1 MMVRNTELEFPE
13 KGVVLV
19 TGHNEASKGAMES
32 NGSGK
37 TSLGEALCRT
47 LVGVNGRYSSLGH
60 YSQHD
65 KGNMYVKLE
74 AELKGQPLVVELG
87 HKCKELS
94 KTGEGLRFQY
104 GEQEPVQR
112 GHIQETRQ
120 EIISALGITPNLAN
134 WAVYI
139 DGDKLNFNRMSERE
153 TVGLLMTALRQPSW
167 DDIQKKTSRLTTDAK
182 TTQKTLASKLDY
194 LKQQRTNNAN
204 MIEDAKADLADEK
217 ERVKKEGEELQDKIA
232 LEEEAIA
239 DKERRAVRLEARQIL
254 IKKECKRIDEEC
266 AVSQGKLEKEIV
278 ALQSDENTLLS
289 TLSKLMDKRSNAQ
302 SKKMAER
309 KVLNEMLDVPTTCPT
324 CNKPWDQ
331 AHGEAEIKTQRSKV
345 TKAEAALVAADK
357 KKTDV
362 DGKIQV
368 IRQQISVINSKI
380 RALKRPK
387 EAQDLSYEYEDN
399 EGALRNISKEVAD
412 RRVRI
417 QSLKQGP
424 DRANLER
431 YAAILDERKAK
442 TTEIK
447 TDLEKTAS
455 ELVEAEMLVKVLG
468 YWVEAFGPTGVPN
481 LILADAV
488 KPLNDIARRISS
500 LMTGG
505 TIEIVY
511 DTSRTLVS
519 GKTSQELVVNV
530 HNKIG
535 ATRIA
540 GSSKGE
546 GGLINLIIAETLS
559 EVGMVSNRVGF
570 RWYDEITNGKDPV
583 VRKNILAYLREM
595 ANRLGILIFIVDH
608 HAEAAS
614 YADYVLVA
622 EKTDSG
628 TRYFWKD

>member
-167 DDIQKKTSRLTTDAK
+167 DDIQKKTS
-182 TTQKTLASKLDY
+182 
-194 LKQQRTNNAN
+194 
-204 MIEDAKADLADEK
+204 AKADLADEK